1 LWAASILKFFDFLRV
16 PENRYGSRRAQ
27 SLQARFG
34 QRVKRLREA
43 RGWSFTYLSVH
54 SGLAKN
60 TIVEVESGGTEP
72 RLNMIAAL
80 AGSFGKT
87 LSELLRGL

>member
-1 LWAASILKFFDFLRV
+1 MS
-16 PENRYGSRRAQ
+16 Q
-27 SLQARFG
+27 SLQVRFP

-60 TIVEVESGGTEP
+60 TSVEVESGRTEP
-72 RLNMIAAL
+72 RLNTIA
-80 AGSFGKT
+80 GCPG
-87 LSELLRGL
+87 LSISPYETTGCPVLRGFGFREGRDSMMCPSHLELC

>member
-1 LWAASILKFFDFLRV
+1 M
-16 PENRYGSRRAQ
+16 AQ
-27 SLQARFG
+27 ISYSLQVRFG
-34 QRVKRLREA
+34 HRVKLLREA

-60 TIVEVESGGTEP
+60 TIVEVESGRTEP
-72 RLNMIAAL
+72 RLNTIAAL
-80 AGSFGKT
+80 AGSFDKS

>member
-1 LWAASILKFFDFLRV
+1 MAR
-16 PENRYGSRRAQ
+16 EHQ
-27 SLQARFG
+27 SLQVRFG

-43 RGWSFTYLSVH
+43 RGWSFMYLSVH

-60 TIVEVESGGTEP
+60 TIVEVESGRTEP
-72 RLNMIAAL
+72 RLNTIAVL